1 MGQCEEWTSKKRPDP
16 PGQAGSMGRPYRL
29 VAKSSNWSRLRGQ
42 GSGGGQGDE
51 HEVLGMGG
59 KEGSREK

>member
-29 VAKSSNWSRLRGQ
+29 VAKSQLEQTSGAGL
-42 GSGGGQGDE
+42 GGGQETSMKCWDGE
-51 HEVLGMGG
+51 ERRARG
-59 KEGSREK
+59 K